1 MNGCCWLNHS
11 SSETRKFPEG
21 VAGSMLLSSDG
32 AFKELVGQSGDDDPT
47 LKSVDLSPEG
57 ISNSGMTRLVDDI
70 FRKTGAKALTDVV
83 QDHPPI
89 RNPISIGSGIRERCS

>member
-1 MNGCCWLNHS
+1 
-11 SSETRKFPEG
+11 
-21 VAGSMLLSSDG
+21 MLLSSDG